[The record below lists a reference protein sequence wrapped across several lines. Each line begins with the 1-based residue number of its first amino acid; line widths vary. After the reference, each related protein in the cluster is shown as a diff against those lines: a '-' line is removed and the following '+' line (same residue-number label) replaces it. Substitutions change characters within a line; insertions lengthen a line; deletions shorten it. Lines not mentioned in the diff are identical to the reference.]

1 MRERR
6 KWSWVVAVVAVVAV
20 LLILVARPLAAR
32 FLPGTSSEEEAQ
44 TGEVVTAFIGDL
56 ASSATASGTL
66 EAQRAANLALATSG
80 RVEQVYVEVG
90 DVVAVGDALVK
101 LKDDALERAVTRAA
115 QNLAIQE
122 ANLESLKKGPSAADL
137 AAAEAAVT
145 SAQRQLDNL
154 LAGPREEEI
163 AAAEANLRAAQAN
176 VARASSQLS
185 ETRAPSKEGA
195 LLEAQANVE
204 DAQEAVQDAEDAYL
218 RTVDCEQK
226 EDGEWVCEPSFD
238 EDLTRQ
244 MELRVLQAR
253 ENLAAAQ
260 AELDNLVEGASQD
273 AVGVSQANLANLAA
287 QRDAAQANL
296 DLLLAGPSEAQ
307 IASARATLA
316 DAQANLATLQ
326 AGPTEADIRSAEA
339 QVEQARIALEQAQND
354 LSEATLRAPFPGV
367 VRAVHVSEG
376 EVAGGVA
383 VELVDLDSLSV
394 VLDVDEVD
402 LGELSVGQPAQ
413 VTLEAWPDERLESEV
428 VSIAPA
434 ANSLAVDNTI
444 ATFSVRLALPGTELP
459 VRVGMTADARLQTA
473 QREDVLLVPN
483 RAIIADRQS
492 GTYYVNLVE
501 AGSNGETARRVEVT
515 IGLRDAQYTE
525 ITAGLSEGDRVRIG
539 DVSVPTFDPFEGGP
553 GNNGGPSSGGPG
565 GGGQG

>member
-6 KWSWVVAVVAVVAV
+6 KWPWIVAVVVVVAL
-20 LLILVARPLAAR
+20 LLILLARPLAAR
-32 FLPGTSSEEEAQ
+32 FLPGVPAEGEAQ
-44 TGEVVTAFIGDL
+44 TGEVATAFIGDL
-56 ASSATASGTL
+56 ASSATASGTV
-66 EAQRAANLALATSG
+66 EAQRSANLALATSG
-80 RVEQVYVEVG
+80 RVQQVYVEVG
-90 DVVAVGDALVK
+90 DLVDLGDALLK
-101 LKDDALERAVTRAA
+101 LEDDALERAITRAA

-122 ANLESLKKGPSAADL
+122 ANLESLQKGPSAADL

-154 LAGPREEEI
+154 LAGPPEEEV
-163 AAAEANLRAAQAN
+163 AAAQANLRAAQAN

-185 ETRAPSKEGA
+185 ETRAPSDEGA
-195 LLEAQANVE
+195 VLEAQANVE
-204 DAQEAVQDAEDAYL
+204 DAQDAVQDAEEAYL

-260 AELDNLVEGASQD
+260 AELDDLLEGADQD
-273 AVGVSQANLANLAA
+273 TVGVSQANLANLAA

-296 DLLLAGPSEAQ
+296 DLLLAGPTEAQ
-307 IASARATLA
+307 IASARANLA
-316 DAQANLATLQ
+316 DAQANLTTLQ
-326 AGPTEADIRSAEA
+326 AGPTDADIRSAEA

-444 ATFSVRLALPGTELP
+444 ATFSVRLALPDTELP

-539 DVSVPTFDPFEGGP
+539 DVSVPTFDPFEEGP
-553 GNNGGPSSGGPG
+553 GNNGGPPSGGPG
-565 GGGQG
+565 GGGQ